1 MNWLAHI
8 FISKN
13 SIDYQLGNLL
23 ADPLKGKSWDGASAH
38 VQDGFRMHA
47 SIDSFTDSNKF
58 VLKSKSRLRK
68 KGYLK
73 GVIVDIAYDYL
84 LLKNWYQYSKISLE
98 SFINTFYK
106 DAEQTIKAYPNNARG
121 FIEKIIESKKL
132 TSYSSFKGLEAAFQR
147 IDNRL
152 SERILTKESANE
164 YLPDLK
170 NEIER
175 IEQDFLQFFPQL
187 IMHFKSK
194 TGKPPREHWLK

>member
-84 LLKNWYQYSKISLE
+84 LLKNWNQYSKVSLE

-106 DAEQTIKAYPNNARG
+106 DAEQTIKTYPNNARG

-132 TSYSSFKGLEAAFQR
+132 TSYSSFEGLEAAFQR

-152 SERILTKESANE
+152 SERILTKESTTE

-194 TGKPPREHWLK
+194 TGKPTREHWLK